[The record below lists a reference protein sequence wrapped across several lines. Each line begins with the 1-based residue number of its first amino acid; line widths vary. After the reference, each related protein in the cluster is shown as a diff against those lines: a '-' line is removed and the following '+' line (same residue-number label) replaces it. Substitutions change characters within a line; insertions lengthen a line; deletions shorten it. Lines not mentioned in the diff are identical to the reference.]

1 MLKKRFCWALGQ
13 FVFSAQS
20 FFLPDSCCHVLKKN
34 PIEVPVQS
42 ARKIGTSE
50 GTAGKNGWDESV
62 RSP

>member
-1 MLKKRFCWALGQ
+1 MLKKRFCWAWGH
-13 FVFSAQS
+13 
-20 FFLPDSCCHVLKKN
+20 FFLPDNCCHVLKKN